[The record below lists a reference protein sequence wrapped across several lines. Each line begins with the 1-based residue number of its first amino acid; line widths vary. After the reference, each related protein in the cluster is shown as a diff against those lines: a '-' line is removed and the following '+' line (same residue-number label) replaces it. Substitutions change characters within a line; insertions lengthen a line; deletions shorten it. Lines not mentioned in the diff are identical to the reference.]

1 MKKPENLEFKLLMKN
16 IKKNKNIIENR
27 TKTREELRAKKEE
40 YNKKLEEI
48 RMKNELNLQN
58 KKIGFYKRKMSR
70 DIKDLQ
76 KRYQILK
83 PEIDDNNLYNNDY
96 ILNQKV
102 GLNINAFSGIHRHH
116 VNEMKNNFYKKNK
129 NLKFVQNNF
138 LDNLPNNVIEKDNIN
153 INKNKI
159 NSVIKN
165 KKNISNVP
173 NSKISGNKEIKEN
186 KYKYFKDDKLG
197 GNNINNI
204 CFDGNF
210 FDNKMIK

>member
-27 TKTREELRAKKEE
+27 NKAREELRAKKEE

-96 ILNQKV
+96 ILNQKF
-102 GLNINAFSGIHRHH
+102 NTFNGIHRHH

-129 NLKFVQNNF
+129 NLKFGQNNF
-138 LDNLPNNVIEKDNIN
+138 LDNLIKRLKKININ
-153 INKNKI
+153 I
-159 NSVIKN
+159 
-165 KKNISNVP
+165 
-173 NSKISGNKEIKEN
+173 
-186 KYKYFKDDKLG
+186 L
-197 GNNINNI
+197 
-204 CFDGNF
+204 
-210 FDNKMIK
+210 KMINWMEII